1 MYLCLL
7 FEKNLDF
14 KNKCIIFV
22 KNKNDNDMFTSLKV
36 ENTGKLYFT
45 SDSHFSH
52 FKICKYCQRPFD
64 SRQQMNNAL
73 IANWNSVVPED
84 GVVVHCGDFMLP
96 HKTGDIE
103 YKKIWDKLNFKT
115 LILCRGN
122 HDRIE
127 CGTYVYGDKTVIVV
141 DIAMLEIE
149 SIKIM
154 ACHYPMLAYP
164 ADYQVFGHIH
174 TLSNGTCNSGED
186 SDVNYRLRKTQYDV
200 GVDQNGYTPVSYNQL
215 MDIFRN
221 KENQK
226 NDLKLFYGD

>member
-1 MYLCLL
+1 MDYT
-7 FEKNLDF
+7 
-14 KNKCIIFV
+14 NKCIIFV
-22 KNKNDNDMFTSLKV
+22 KNKNDKDMFFTLKI
-36 ENTGKLYFT
+36 EDTGKLYFT

-84 GVVVHCGDFMLP
+84 GIVVHCGDFMLP
-96 HKTGDIE
+96 HKMGDVE
-103 YKKIWDKLNFKT
+103 YKKIWDKLNFRT

-122 HDRIE
+122 HDRID
-127 CGTYVYGDKTVIVV
+127 CGTYVYGDKTVVVV
-141 DIAMLEIE
+141 DNAKVEVDGIEIIA
-149 SIKIM
+149 SH
-154 ACHYPMLAYP
+154 CPWTAYP

-174 TLSNGTCNSGED
+174 TLSNGTCNGVD
-186 SDVNYRLRKTQYDV
+186 NDVNYRLRETQYDV

-226 NDLKLFYGD
+226 NNLKLFYGD

>member
-1 MYLCLL
+1 MFNF
-7 FEKNLDF
+7 FENLDF

-22 KNKNDNDMFTSLKV
+22 KNKNDKDMFTLKV
-36 ENTGKLYFT
+36 EDTDKLYFT
-45 SDSHFSH
+45 SDSHIGH
-52 FKICKYCQRPFD
+52 FNICKYCKRSFD
-64 SRQQMNNAL
+64 SRQQMNDTL
-73 IANWNSVVPED
+73 IANWNMVVPED
-84 GVVVHCGDFMLP
+84 GIVVHCGDFMLP
-96 HKTGDIE
+96 HKTGDVE

-127 CGTYVYGDKTVIVV
+127 CGTYVYNDKTVIVV

-149 SIKIM
+149 NIKIM

-200 GVDQNGYTPVSYNQL
+200 GVDQNGYTPVLYNQL

-226 NDLKLFYGD
+226 NNLKLFYGD